1 MANYLQSWSSLLQQ
15 NGYTPE
21 EATAAALT
29 VLPDIL
35 RYDRSQP
42 AAYPN
47 GRHPGEDAF
56 VAQMDFLSHG
66 KAGDSGLKP
75 HHDLLT
81 EFPYL
86 EPPVAW
92 GLPDQAAAGPKRR
105 VRWPTGPAEG
115 PTQRV

>member
-1 MANYLQSWSSLLQQ
+1 VANYFESWSSLLQGS
-15 NGYTPE
+15 GYTRE
-21 EATAAALT
+21 EATSPALT

-47 GRHPGEDAF
+47 GRRPGDDAF

-66 KAGDSGLKP
+66 KVGDSGLKP
-75 HHDLLT
+75 HDDLQT

-86 EPPVAW
+86 EPPVPG
-92 GLPDQAAAGPKRR
+92 GLRDQAAAGPNRR
-105 VRWPTGPAEG
+105 ARWPTGRG
-115 PTQRV
+115 